1 MPTNC
6 ENTNERFLTA
16 LLQCKIKICTIC
28 NYILSFKKLLFLI
41 ILMNGWQK
49 ILTMLPYNKF
59 PSETLGLYSSWFAGI
74 ALYLLHTSHL
84 QLNCVH
90 QRTRWCSVCLEL
102 KCFQKWPCVERDS
115 GCSQMTVNLG
125 AGDMCLVSAG
135 PLPESVHIR
144 YFQYRYSQEIEGVME
159 LFFTWRTATKIHI
172 HPQITER
179 VSNSVAIELLKQRGR
194 VC

>member
-115 GCSQMTVNLG
+115 GCSQMTAYLLLAQPEARLTVQKCLQRSILSMAVSCRVDSQATSCNLQHRN
-125 AGDMCLVSAG
+125 
-135 PLPESVHIR
+135 LPPWPAVRHFVYLLHVLQIDGW
-144 YFQYRYSQEIEGVME
+144 I
-159 LFFTWRTATKIHI
+159 FT
-172 HPQITER
+172 
-179 VSNSVAIELLKQRGR
+179 
-194 VC
+194 